1 MGSAGNVPERQR
13 RCPAAHREWQ
23 VAGMER
29 PQGRALPAQEVL
41 VLKYSG
47 GKPFQDGE
55 TRSTLPRFQKPTP
68 RVLQITTKWER
79 RGNGKGGPLEGP
91 PGKRWAETS
100 SPASWSESLQKIR
113 ATSPGSVITE
123 MSTGTQVKRA
133 VSSPASWSESRQ
145 KIRATSP
152 GSVITEMSTGT
163 QVKRAVIGTPGPT
176 SFNIQNSQTD
186 PVSWVPTHPS
196 ASSLIT
202 GEQVLDSL
210 DSQLEI
216 FRVFLKE
223 SVFWNI

>member
-133 VSSPASWSESRQ
+133 V
-145 KIRATSP
+145 
-152 GSVITEMSTGT
+152 
-163 QVKRAVIGTPGPT
+163 IGTPGPT